1 MRKAYWIGHI
11 DVQEPAAYEAYRTAN
26 AAAFEKFG
34 GRFLIRGGQQIQR
47 EGDLRTRSVVVEF
60 ADLAT
65 AQACYDS
72 PEYQTALALRLP
84 CSLCDLVIVEGV

>member
-34 GRFLIRGGQQIQR
+34 GRFLIRGGHQIQR

>member
-60 ADLAT
+60 DDLAT